1 MVPANR
7 VRLSVI
13 GIAGF
18 AFLLG
23 LSLVCC
29 TRSSTPG
36 VSTRQPPA
44 ADSSKP
50 TETAEPRPPSPQQAE
65 PNTIR
70 FEAPGDDPAEAVAPI
85 IDMEGP
91 ESPEPKT
98 PHYVSIVEEIKP
110 AQPSKVHARIVSP
123 TKLVLTTENVKR
135 IRVTRQGLPLA
146 RNRSIV
152 LRIDDQGIEWTRQ
165 YLAVEL
171 ERSRAGE
178 WTVVRR
184 RPAKP

>member
-18 AFLLG
+18 ASLLG
-23 LSLVCC
+23 LALVCC

-36 VSTRQPPA
+36 VSARQPHA
-44 ADSSKP
+44 ADSGTP
-50 TETAEPRPPSPQQAE
+50 AETAESRPPSGQEAE
-65 PNTIR
+65 PKTTR
-70 FEAPGDDPAEAVAPI
+70 AEALRDDPAEAATPTI
-85 IDMEGP
+85 EMDQP
-91 ESPEPKT
+91 EPPEPKT
-98 PHYVSIVEEIKP
+98 PHYVSIVEEIKS
-110 AQPSKVHARIVSP
+110 ARPSKVHARIVSP

-135 IRVTRQGLPLA
+135 IRVTRAGLPLA

-152 LRIDDQGIEWTRQ
+152 LLIDDQGIEWTRQ